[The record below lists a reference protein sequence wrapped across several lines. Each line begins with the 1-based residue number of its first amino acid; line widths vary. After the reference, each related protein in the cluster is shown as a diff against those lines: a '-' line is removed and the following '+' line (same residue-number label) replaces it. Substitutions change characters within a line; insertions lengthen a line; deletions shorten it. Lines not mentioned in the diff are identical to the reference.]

1 MPKAVMIL
9 ELLYRMKFLVIVVL
23 LFATNANGKNLQAR
37 KSSASNVVE
46 ARTPQPTADLSG
58 NDGNENLGGIDLGLL
73 GSDNIQELV
82 KEIEEENSKL
92 QSLKNEV
99 DEMERAG
106 DGMFTMFKRTWD
118 MIEEQKVE
126 SDLAKKGKE
135 LTNAIKE
142 TYDEDAIKKM
152 HLDLF
157 EK

>member
-1 MPKAVMIL
+1 M
-9 ELLYRMKFLVIVVL
+9 
-23 LFATNANGKNLQAR
+23 GR

-58 NDGNENLGGIDLGLL
+58 NDHDGNENLGGIDLGLL

-126 SDLAKKGKE
+126 SDLAKRAR
-135 LTNAIKE
+135 N
-142 TYDEDAIKKM
+142 
-152 HLDLF
+152 
-157 EK
+157 